1 MPQELRFQN
10 LSFFSAEVILNSFM
24 REVPIIE
31 TSPLIYR
38 ANQWTGFCMMGTSVV
53 KVKLRKVLLY
63 KKQGSFFFRF
73 GLWIIQNGHVRS
85 IMGPWALW
93 QLDGRPMRDTFC
105 PHQNSRYDNP
115 ALIQAVFHV
124 GDRFWARQNRRPKN

>member
-1 MPQELRFQN
+1 MDWFLYDGDLR
-10 LSFFSAEVILNSFM
+10 
-24 REVPIIE
+24 RE
-31 TSPLIYR
+31 R
-38 ANQWTGFCMMGTSVV
+38 
-53 KVKLRKVLLY
+53 VKLRKVLLY
-63 KKQGSFFFRF
+63 KKQGSFLFRF